1 MKYLPLLWANL
12 WRKPLRLL
20 FTLLSVFIAFV
31 LFGILGATREAF
43 VGGAELVGDERLIT
57 MHRVSLIQPL
67 PLSYW
72 RRIES
77 VPGVARVGHAS
88 WMEGYYRERSNV
100 IPMMAIDPHYVDLYP
115 EVVIPPEQLE
125 AWHRNRI
132 GAIVGA
138 DLVQQFG
145 WQVGDRIT
153 MQSAIFQREGGGNGW
168 ELVVE
173 GVYES
178 TSRAFA
184 ANTVFLH
191 WQYLDEG
198 RTWGDGMVGWYLI
211 EVDDAEH
218 AADVATAVD
227 DLFRNSP
234 AETRTSAE
242 KAFMQGFISQIGDI
256 GTIVVGI
263 AGAVFFSMLLVTA
276 NAMAQGVRERTGE
289 LAVLKALGFSDRGVL
304 FLVLGESVLVTVL
317 GGAFGLALSWL
328 VAMKLAAGPLALFLP
343 AFYVTPTLLAV
354 GAVLAVGLGVLAGLW
369 PGIQALRLQVATAL
383 RRG

>member
-12 WRKPLRLL
+12 RRKPLRLL
-20 FTLLSVFIAFV
+20 FTLLSVFVAFV
-31 LFGILGATREAF
+31 LFGVLGATREAF

-77 VPGVARVGHAS
+77 VPGVERVGHAS

-100 IPMMAIDPHYVDLYP
+100 IPMMAVDPHYVDLYP
-115 EVVIPPEQLE
+115 EVVIPPEQLD
-125 AWHRNRI
+125 AWRKNRI
-132 GAIVGA
+132 GAVVGG
-138 DLVQQFG
+138 DLVRQFG
-145 WQVGDRIT
+145 WQVGERIT
-153 MQSAIFQREGGGNGW
+153 MNSAIFERTSGGNGW
-168 ELVVE
+168 ELVIE

-191 WQYLDEG
+191 WAYLDEG
-198 RTWGDGMVGWYLI
+198 RTWGKGLVGWYLI
-211 EVDDAEH
+211 EVGNADH

-304 FLVLGESVLVTVL
+304 FLVLGESVLITLL
-317 GGAFGLALSWL
+317 GGLAGLALSWL
-328 VAMKLAAGPLALFLP
+328 IANALSAGPLALFLP
-343 AFYVTPTLLAV
+343 AFYVTWPLLVIGVA
-354 GAVLAVGLGVLAGLW
+354 LAVGLGVLAGLW